1 MTPVAIAVAVAGAVA
16 LGAVIWVVYVLFD
29 IGSDGLGAGPW
40 SRPDVNQVH
49 SRLPADFIGLW
60 SLFGSRSIN
69 ALAGSRE
76 SAVRRLDRLEAHLR
90 GLPYDADGAPGSTPV
105 PANFDEGW
113 LEARLDELERLAGL
127 QPTAAPTPYSGGPAP
142 EPGRAAAPNRPGPG
156 QRPPPH
162 QPARGPR
169 R

>member
-1 MTPVAIAVAVAGAVA
+1 MTPVAIAVAVAAAVA

-76 SAVRRLDRLEAHLR
+76 SAVRRLDRLETHLR
-90 GLPYDADGAPGSTPV
+90 GLPYDADAQGATPV
-105 PANFDEGW
+105 SAEFGDGW
-113 LEARLDELERLAGL
+113 LDARLDQLERLAGL
-127 QPTAAPTPYSGGPAP
+127 QPAAASSPYPGEPAT
-142 EPGRAAAPNRPGPG
+142 EPGRHAASDRSGAGH
-156 QRPPPH
+156 PPTRH
-162 QPARGPR
+162 QPARGQR
-169 R
+169 

>member
-1 MTPVAIAVAVAGAVA
+1 MTPVAIAVAVAAAVA
-16 LGAVIWVVYVLFD
+16 VGAVIWVAYILFD

-49 SRLPADFIGLW
+49 SRLPADFVGLW

-90 GLPYDADGAPGSTPV
+90 GIPYDADAAPAASPE
-105 PANFDEGW
+105 PASFDDGW
-113 LEARLDELERLAGL
+113 LESRVEQLERLAGL
-127 QPTAAPTPYSGGPAP
+127 QPSPVPTPYPGEPA
-142 EPGRAAAPNRPGPG
+142 PGPG
-156 QRPPPH
+156 RSAARHQPGDGPLPPPH
-162 QPARGPR
+162 QPARGQR
-169 R
+169 

>member
-1 MTPVAIAVAVAGAVA
+1 MTPVAIAVAVAAAVA
-16 LGAVIWVVYVLFD
+16 VGAVIWVVYVLFD

-90 GLPYDADGAPGSTPV
+90 GLPYDADAAPGATPV
-105 PANFDEGW
+105 PADFGDGW
-113 LEARLDELERLAGL
+113 LEARLDQLERLAGL
-127 QPTAAPTPYSGGPAP
+127 QP
-142 EPGRAAAPNRPGPG
+142 AAAPNPYPGEPANAPGRTASPNRPGAG
-156 QRPPPH
+156 QPPTRH
-162 QPARGPR
+162 QPARGQR
-169 R
+169 

>member
-1 MTPVAIAVAVAGAVA
+1 MTPVAIAVAVAAAVA
-16 LGAVIWVVYVLFD
+16 VGAVIWVVYILFD

-49 SRLPADFIGLW
+49 SRLPADFVGLW

-90 GLPYDADGAPGSTPV
+90 GVSYDADAAPGATPV
-105 PANFDEGW
+105 PASFDDGW
-113 LEARLDELERLAGL
+113 LESRVEQLERLAGL
-127 QPTAAPTPYSGGPAP
+127 QPSPVPTPYPGEPAP
-142 EPGRAAAPNRPGPG
+142 GSGRSAARNRPGAG
-156 QRPPPH
+156 PPPPPT
-162 QPARGPR
+162 QPARGQR
-169 R
+169 

>member
-1 MTPVAIAVAVAGAVA
+1 MTPVAIAVAAAGAVA
-16 LGAVIWVVYVLFD
+16 LGAMIWVVYVLFD

-40 SRPDVNQVH
+40 SRPDLNQVH

-90 GLPYDADGAPGSTPV
+90 GLPYDADAAPGTTPV
-105 PANFDEGW
+105 PADFSDGW
-113 LEARLDELERLAGL
+113 LEARLDLLERLAGL
-127 QPTAAPTPYSGGPAP
+127 QPAGAPSPYPGELAP
-142 EPGRAAAPNRPGPG
+142 EPGRAAASNRPGSG
-156 QRPPPH
+156 QTPTPH
-162 QPARGPR
+162 QPARGQR
-169 R
+169 